1 MENQVVILH
10 KNKDKALR
18 NRHHWI
24 FSGAI
29 KRFPPDFENGGILPV
44 RSFDGEHLGY
54 AYFNQKC
61 SIAGRMLSFDETPP
75 LEAVKKSIEDA
86 IVLRAQL
93 FDEKT
98 NAFRLINGEGD
109 NLPGLVVDRYADVL
123 VVQIATLGMEKLKP
137 FLVEFLTDKFS
148 PRCIYEKSTLPSR
161 REEGLADFEGLIAGK
176 MKNTVEIVEDGIRFL
191 IELAGSQKTG
201 FFLDQREMRKFVRS
215 HSAGKRLLDCFS
227 YTGGF
232 SVYALAGGAVHV
244 DLVDTSEKALALAR
258 QNLKLNGFESASSQ
272 FYAADVFDFL
282 RQKELSYDFI
292 ILDPPAFA
300 KKKSDVKQACRGYKD
315 INRLV
320 FQKIPARSL
329 VLTFSCSY
337 FVDEAL
343 LQKVVFQAA
352 KDAKRNVRIIQRHHL
367 AYDHPISV
375 FHPESSYLKGFLLY
389 VD

>member
-10 KNKDKALR
+10 KNKEKAIR

-61 SIAGRMLSFDETPP
+61 SIAGRMLSFDETAP

-86 IVLRAQL
+86 IVLRTQL

-201 FFLDQREMRKFVRS
+201 FFLDQREMRKLVRS

>member
-1 MENQVVILH
+1 MENKVVILH
-10 KNKDKALR
+10 KNKDKAIR

-29 KRFPPDFENGGILPV
+29 KRLPPGFENGSILPV
-44 RSFDGEHLGY
+44 HSFEGEHLGY

-61 SIAGRMLSFDETPP
+61 SVAGRMLSFDETPP
-75 LEAVKKSIEDA
+75 LEAVKKNIEDA
-86 IVLRAQL
+86 ITLRAQL
-93 FDEKT
+93 FNEKT

-137 FLVEFLTDKFS
+137 LLVEILTDKFS
-148 PRCIYEKSTLPSR
+148 PRCIYEKSNLPSR
-161 REEGLADFEGLIAGK
+161 REEGLADFEGLLAGK
-176 MKNTVEIVEDGIRFL
+176 TTDIVEVSEDGVCFL
-191 IELAGSQKTG
+191 IKLVGSQKTG
-201 FFLDQREMRKFVRS
+201 FFLDQREMRKLVRS
-215 HSAGKRLLDCFS
+215 HSAGKRVLDCFS

-244 DLVDTSEKALALAR
+244 DLVDTSEKALVLAR

-282 RQKELSYDFI
+282 RQKELTYDFI

-300 KKKSDVKQACRGYKD
+300 KKKTDVKQACRGYKD

-329 VLTFSCSY
+329 VLTFSCSF
-337 FVDEAL
+337 FVDESL
-343 LQKVVFQAA
+343 FQKVIFQAA

>member
-137 FLVEFLTDKFS
+137 FLVEILTDKFS
-148 PRCIYEKSTLPSR
+148 PRCIYEKSNLPSR

>member
-1 MENQVVILH
+1 M
-10 KNKDKALR
+10 
-18 NRHHWI
+18 
-24 FSGAI
+24 
-29 KRFPPDFENGGILPV
+29 

-61 SIAGRMLSFDETPP
+61 SIAGRMLSFDETAP

-86 IVLRAQL
+86 IVLRTQL

-201 FFLDQREMRKFVRS
+201 FFLDQREMRKLVRS

>member
-148 PRCIYEKSTLPSR
+148 PRCIYEKSNLPSR

-201 FFLDQREMRKFVRS
+201 FFLDQREMRKLVRS

-258 QNLKLNGFESASSQ
+258 KNLKLNGFESASSQ

>member
-201 FFLDQREMRKFVRS
+201 FFLDQREMRKLVRS

-258 QNLKLNGFESASSQ
+258 KNLKLNGFESASSQ